1 MNPLSIISVQS
12 ITGSVI
18 VIILLL
24 LVAAVIGFF
33 TAWLYSK
40 SIYTPVVKSLEDE
53 KVELNTQISDLKDDA
68 VKLNSKIGFGF
79 KHILLPNLDLTSKIF
94 IKLYQIVYT

>member
-1 MNPLSIISVQS
+1 MNPLSILLIQS
-12 ITGSVI
+12 AIGSVFVI
-18 VIILLL
+18 VLLL

-53 KVELNTQISDLKDDA
+53 NVELNKQILGLKND
-68 VKLNSKIGFGF
+68 VINLNSKID
-79 KHILLPNLDLTSKIF
+79 KLNDKVSKLEKEID
-94 IKLYQIVYT
+94 IKEK

>member
-1 MNPLSIISVQS
+1 MNTLSIILVQS

-53 KVELNTQISDLKDDA
+53 KVELNKQIFGLKDDA
-68 VKLNSKIGFGF
+68 VNLNSKID
-79 KHILLPNLDLTSKIF
+79 KLKDKVSKLEKEIA
-94 IKLYQIVYT
+94 KKEK

>member
-1 MNPLSIISVQS
+1 MNPLSILLVQS

-40 SIYTPVVKSLEDE
+40 SIYTPVIKSLENE
-53 KVELNTQISDLKDDA
+53 KVELNTQISDLK
-68 VKLNSKIGFGF
+68 V
-79 KHILLPNLDLTSKIF
+79 
-94 IKLYQIVYT
+94 